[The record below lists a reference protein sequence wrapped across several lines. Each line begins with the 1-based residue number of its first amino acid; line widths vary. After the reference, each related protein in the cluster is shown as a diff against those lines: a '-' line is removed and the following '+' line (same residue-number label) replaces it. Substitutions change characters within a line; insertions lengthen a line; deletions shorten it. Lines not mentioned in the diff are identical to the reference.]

1 MTIPACKTAVDLS
14 RKSDGVHM
22 RSGSG
27 GPDIVNGSAGS
38 GPGSLEANSAGGGDQ
53 EDSEDEAPLDLTGG
67 KNGSRPVSQMEMAA
81 EADDEAV
88 ISRPQSPPIHTS
100 TNGHSHEAKT
110 PTPPSLPMLPL
121 PKGKK

>member
-1 MTIPACKTAVDLS
+1 
-14 RKSDGVHM
+14 M
-22 RSGSG
+22 RSGSGG

-81 EADDEAV
+81 EAAEADDEAV
-88 ISRPQSPPIHTS
+88 ISRPQSPPITHTS

>member
-1 MTIPACKTAVDLS
+1 
-14 RKSDGVHM
+14 M
-22 RSGSG
+22 RSGSGG

-67 KNGSRPVSQMEMAA
+67 KNGSRPVSQMDQMDTAEAAEAA

-88 ISRPQSPPIHTS
+88 ISRPQIPPIHTS